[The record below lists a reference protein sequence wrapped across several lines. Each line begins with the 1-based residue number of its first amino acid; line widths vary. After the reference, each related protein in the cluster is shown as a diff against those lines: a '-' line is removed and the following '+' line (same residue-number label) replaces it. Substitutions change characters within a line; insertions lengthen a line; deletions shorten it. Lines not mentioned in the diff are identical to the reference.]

1 MASAAPSSALL
12 NAKLTAEN
20 VALRERVRKQDQEI
34 RELRRKNAELMD
46 LVTKLRAVQAE
57 LKATVE
63 HLLASRDAR
72 IRKIDPNQGL
82 LFATVEDE
90 SVTADSSTDAN
101 GSTAQPEGA
110 AAENPAPPNAPPAEK
125 PERQKGDRSRRVN
138 DESNLRHEIRR
149 HELELHQR
157 RCPVTGVDLV
167 EVGTKVS
174 RHLDY
179 RRGEIVVIVD
189 HQVIYGP
196 APEIARERNVKP
208 VVAPPPVMPVE
219 GVTASASLLAL
230 LLYQKYVLHLPLYRQ
245 ETFFAQLGVRLSRK
259 TLCDWF
265 MKTAFV
271 LEAIAKEIERQVRA
285 GPVLQFDDT
294 PLLCRVELEL
304 AAKTKVKQA
313 HFWVFVNPGVTAV
326 VFRFSEGR
334 STEDLA
340 NILSS
345 PKVPSSVECV
355 VSDGL
360 STNRA
365 GVRAAGLEVRH
376 GGCWAHVQ
384 RKFRDAL
391 PEARAA
397 MGLFMAEVG
406 KIYKIEAR
414 AKKEGLG
421 ADALQKLRRSESAV
435 HVVNVLR
442 MTSGWKEKYGLKGKA
457 AEALR
462 YVRGQRR
469 ALLLFLRDGRVPV
482 DNNACERG
490 IRPVAIG
497 RNNWL
502 FAGSADGGRAA
513 ATIYTLTESAKA
525 SGVDP
530 CAYLEAV
537 LRAVA
542 TLPASRVGE
551 LTPWA
556 MAGELPVYRDRRD
569 AA

>member
-34 RELRRKNAELMD
+34 RELRLKNAELMD
-46 LVTKLRAVQAE
+46 LVTELRAVQAE

-63 HLLASRDAR
+63 RLLASRDAR
-72 IRKIDPNQGL
+72 VPKIDPNQGL
-82 LFATVEDE
+82 LFTTAEDQ
-90 SVTADSSTDAN
+90 SVTPDSNTEVNESPT
-101 GSTAQPEGA
+101 TPEGA
-110 AAENPAPPNAPPAEK
+110 ATPNATEEK
-125 PERQKGDRSRRVN
+125 PPRKKGDRSRRVN
-138 DESNLRHEIRR
+138 DESNLRREVRR
-149 HELELHQR
+149 HEVELDQR

-179 RRGEIVVIVD
+179 RRGEIVVIED

-196 APEIARERNVKP
+196 APDVARERNIEP
-208 VVAPPPVMPVE
+208 LVAPPPVMPVE

-271 LEAIAKEIERQVRA
+271 LEAVAKEIERQVRA

-294 PLLCRVELEL
+294 PLLCRVELEH
-304 AAKTKVKQA
+304 AAKSKVKQT

-326 VFRFSEGR
+326 VFRFTKGR
-334 STEDLA
+334 STDDLA
-340 NILSS
+340 SILSS
-345 PKVPSSVECV
+345 PEVPSSVECV

-384 RKFRDAL
+384 RKFREAL

-397 MGLFMAEVG
+397 MELFMAEVG
-406 KIYKIEAR
+406 KIYEIEAR
-414 AKKEGLG
+414 AKKDGLD
-421 ADALQKLRRSESAV
+421 ADALQKLRRSQSAV
-435 HVVNVLR
+435 HAVNVLR
-442 MTSGWKEKYGLKGKA
+442 MTSGWKKKYGLKGKVA
-457 AEALR
+457 DALR
-462 YVRGQRR
+462 YARGQRR

-502 FAGSADGGRAA
+502 FAGSTDGARAA

-556 MAGELPVYRDRRD
+556 MASELPVYRDRLD